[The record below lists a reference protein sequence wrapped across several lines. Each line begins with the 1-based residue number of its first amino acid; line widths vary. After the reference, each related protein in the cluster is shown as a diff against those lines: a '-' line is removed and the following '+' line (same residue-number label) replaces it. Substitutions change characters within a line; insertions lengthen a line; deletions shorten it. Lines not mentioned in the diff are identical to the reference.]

1 VIAPGTLAVFFVA
14 SALLALA
21 PGPDNLYVLAQSALR
36 GPGAGLSITVGLC
49 TGLLVH
55 TAAVTLGVA
64 ALMRASPAAFAA
76 LKLAGAGY
84 LLYLAWRAF
93 GAAATELQAAR
104 ERALGGWAYYR
115 RGIFMNV
122 TNPKVSIFFLA
133 FLPQFADP
141 AHGALAPQL
150 MLLGGVFI
158 VAALLVFG
166 AISFAAGALGERLR
180 RSARAQRVLN
190 RIAGAV
196 FVGLALKLAA
206 SEIG

>member
-1 VIAPGTLAVFFVA
+1 MIAPGTLAVFFVA

-84 LLYLAWRAF
+84 LLYLA
-93 GAAATELQAAR
+93 
-104 ERALGGWAYYR
+104 
-115 RGIFMNV
+115 
-122 TNPKVSIFFLA
+122 
-133 FLPQFADP
+133 
-141 AHGALAPQL
+141 
-150 MLLGGVFI
+150 
-158 VAALLVFG
+158 
-166 AISFAAGALGERLR
+166 
-180 RSARAQRVLN
+180 
-190 RIAGAV
+190 
-196 FVGLALKLAA
+196 
-206 SEIG
+206 

>member
-1 VIAPGTLAVFFVA
+1 VIAPGTLAVFFAA
-14 SALLALA
+14 STLLALA

-36 GPGAGLSITVGLC
+36 GPGAGLAITVGLC

-64 ALMRASPAAFAA
+64 ALMRASPTAFAA

-93 GAAATELQAAR
+93 GAAGTELQAAR
-104 ERALGGWAYYR
+104 ERALRGWAYYR
-115 RGIFMNV
+115 RGILMNV

-141 AHGALAPQL
+141 ARGALAPQL

-158 VAALLVFG
+158 VAALAVFG
-166 AISFAAGALGERLR
+166 ALSFAAGALGERLR

-190 RIAGAV
+190 RIAGLV
-196 FVGLALKLAA
+196 FVALALNLAA